1 MSAAD
6 RERWN
11 QRYRA
16 GEHHP
21 EPDPWL
27 VQHAELI
34 RPRWPRATALDLAC
48 GAGRHTLLLAKL
60 GYQVDAWDISDAGL
74 EMLRAELGR
83 RLAAGEHLDV
93 TPRQVDL
100 ETAALPVAAYHLV
113 LDMYFLERRLFPQMV
128 SALRPGG
135 LLLVRTLMRRP
146 TAEDRNPAHL
156 LQPGELRAT
165 FTGLDV
171 LEAQEDG
178 HAGWA
183 AIVARKPGGSA
194 LTGPRDRAYS
204 DKGQ

>member
-27 VQHAELI
+27 VQHGELI
-34 RPRWPRATALDLAC
+34 RARQPGARALDLAC
-48 GAGRHTLLLAKL
+48 GAGRHTLLLAEL

-74 EMLRAELGR
+74 DLLRVELGR
-83 RLAAGEHLDV
+83 RLAAGQRLDV
-93 TPRQVDL
+93 TPQQVDL
-100 ETAALPVAAYHLV
+100 ETADLPVEAYDLV
-113 LDMYFLERRLFPQMV
+113 LDLYFLERRLFPQMV
-128 SALRPGG
+128 RALRPGG

-146 TAEDRNPAHL
+146 TAEDRTPAYL
-156 LQPGELRAT
+156 LHPGELRAT

-171 LEAQEDG
+171 LEEQEDG
-178 HAGWA
+178 DAGWA

-194 LTGPRDRAYS
+194 LTGPRERAYS